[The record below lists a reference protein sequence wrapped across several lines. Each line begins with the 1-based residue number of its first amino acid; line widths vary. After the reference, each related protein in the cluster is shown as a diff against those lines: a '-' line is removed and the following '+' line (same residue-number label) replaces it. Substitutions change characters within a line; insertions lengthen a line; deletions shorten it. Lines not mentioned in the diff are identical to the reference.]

1 MLHHFVFNSYA
12 VCGHYVLSLWLICV
26 RNVLIMP
33 NKARGSELW
42 SEILQTSVTPEIKN
56 KVNQLAVAAGVSNSE
71 IVRSL
76 IDQAL
81 EEA

>member
-1 MLHHFVFNSYA
+1 
-12 VCGHYVLSLWLICV
+12 
-26 RNVLIMP
+26 MP

-56 KVNQLAVAAGVSNSE
+56 KINQLALAAGVSNSE

-76 IDQAL
+76 IYEAL
-81 EEA
+81 DKD